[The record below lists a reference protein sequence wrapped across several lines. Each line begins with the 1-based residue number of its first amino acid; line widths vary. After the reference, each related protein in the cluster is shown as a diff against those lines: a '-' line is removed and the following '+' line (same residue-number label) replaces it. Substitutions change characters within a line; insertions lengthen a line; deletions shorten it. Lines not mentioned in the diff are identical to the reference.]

1 MKKVA
6 LFALVCCSALFAQ
19 ETSSVETSSAEASAA
34 KITTAGTITET
45 TAVTPAT
52 ETVAESQVRQDE
64 LAKPPTEPATSAV
77 ADSATVGNSEG
88 AALAVGNPSASSQE
102 VAAVAVPE
110 SRPALVRRS
119 ELKGSTIG
127 TPDENRKKSS
137 EPCILCNEVQNAL
150 GDSLAKKWTHFIGAA
165 ITVPI
170 AQYKINSQKID
181 FIDYGINISYMGAS
195 RWGFSTRLSI
205 SAGGSATD
213 NIRFDDS
220 DDWQIGTYGA
230 VELGAGMSFVNNSF
244 FTFALFA
251 MVGIEY
257 VMFETEENAYDHKE
271 LGSVDRSF
279 NETLAGLTL
288 GGDLVMRISLTERI
302 GLFASVGGR
311 WVANTASETTVK
323 YRQGDY
329 TRTESILDDG
339 HGNFSIVPALGI
351 MWRF

>member
-6 LFALVCCSALFAQ
+6 LFALVCSSVLFAQ
-19 ETSSVETSSAEASAA
+19 ETSSAETSAA
-34 KITTAGTITET
+34 KITTAGTVTET
-45 TAVTPAT
+45 TAVVPST
-52 ETVAESQVRQDE
+52 ETVAENQVRLDE
-64 LAKPPTEPATSAV
+64 QAKSPTESVATDV
-77 ADSATVGNSEG
+77 ADSATSKNSEV
-88 AALAVGNPSASSQE
+88 ATPAVDNPSASSQE
-102 VAAVAVPE
+102 VAAVAEPE
-110 SRPALVRRS
+110 SKPALVRRS
-119 ELKGSTIG
+119 ELKASTI
-127 TPDENRKKSS
+127 DASNENRKKSG

-150 GDSLAKKWTHFIGAA
+150 GDSLAKKWTHFISAA
-165 ITVPI
+165 VTVPI
-170 AQYKINSQKID
+170 AQYKINHQKID
-181 FIDYGINISYMGAS
+181 LIDYGINISYMVAS
-195 RWGFSTRLSI
+195 RWGFSTRLSV

-251 MVGIEY
+251 MAGLEY
-257 VMFETEENAYDHKE
+257 VMFETEENAYSHKE

-279 NETLAGLTL
+279 NETLAALTL
-288 GGDLVMRISLTERI
+288 GGDILMRIAITERV

-311 WVANTASETTVK
+311 WVASTASETTVK

-329 TRTESILDDG
+329 TRTESVIDDG
-339 HGNFSIVPALGI
+339 CGNFSIVPTLGL